1 MTDNQLGILGD
12 KSVTPGDILSIRN
25 SLYIYLT
32 VNYPNSANVLLSFM

>member
-1 MTDNQLGILGD
+1 MYIEDE
-12 KSVTPGDILSIRN
+12 SVTLVDILSIRN